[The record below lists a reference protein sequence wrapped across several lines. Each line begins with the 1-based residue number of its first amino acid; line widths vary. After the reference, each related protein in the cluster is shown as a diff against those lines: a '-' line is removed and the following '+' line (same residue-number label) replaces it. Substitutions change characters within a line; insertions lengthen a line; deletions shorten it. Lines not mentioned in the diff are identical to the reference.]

1 MWLDSLITRKK
12 HETQEN
18 EEKEDRVEEEAEGC
32 WAASAGC
39 RKEIAKET
47 LGHLVGFGVGD

>member
-39 RKEIAKET
+39 RKEITKET